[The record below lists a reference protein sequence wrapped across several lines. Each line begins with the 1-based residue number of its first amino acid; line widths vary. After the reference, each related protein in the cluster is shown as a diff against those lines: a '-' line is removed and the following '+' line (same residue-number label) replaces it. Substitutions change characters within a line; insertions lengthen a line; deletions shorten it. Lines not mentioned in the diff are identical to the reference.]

1 MLQKPDH
8 RISTKPRTI
17 LLLAG
22 TIVLGGLLINEID
35 AAKVTKV
42 QVEVGGPTVKAK
54 QGKGPPSHAPA
65 HGYRRK
71 FSYHYYPQAEI
82 YHDVERGL
90 WFYTDGKEWKAGA
103 KVPIELGENLGG
115 HVVIEL
121 ESDSPQSEHP
131 KTRETYPQEKR
142 EDGAERR

>member
-1 MLQKPDH
+1 MLQKPD
-8 RISTKPRTI
+8 RKITTKNPTI
-17 LLLAG
+17 LLLAVA
-22 TIVLGGLLINEID
+22 IVFGGFLTHQTD
-35 AAKVTKV
+35 AAKVPKV

-54 QGKGPPSHAPA
+54 QGKGPPPHAPA

-90 WFYTDGKEWKAGA
+90 WFYTDGNEWKAGA

-121 ESDSPQSEHP
+121 ESDSPQTEHT
-131 KTRETYPQEKR
+131 KTRKTYPQEKR

>member
-1 MLQKPDH
+1 MLQKPDQKFT
-8 RISTKPRTI
+8 TKNPTI
-17 LLLAG
+17 LLLAVA
-22 TIVLGGLLINEID
+22 IVFGGSLTHQTD

-54 QGKGPPSHAPA
+54 QGKGPPPHAPA

-115 HVVIEL
+115 HVVVEL
-121 ESDSPQSEHP
+121 ESDSPQSEHT